1 MWNTDLLRIIIQT
14 GTDDAEAVRGQ
25 YPAMQ
30 LVDLVLL
37 VLLFLIADGRLI
49 VSVIVLSIV

>member
-37 VLLFLIADGRLI
+37 VLLIFVIRYLLHDDLRLL
-49 VSVIVLSIV
+49 LS